1 MAPAL
6 ISFSGAILMFFDL
19 SKFYIAKRIL
29 SGEVVGYLTNNTSTV
44 ISAIAVIFVFLTNSS
59 AAFAR
64 IPNISEDDV
73 KDFRDAAYGFMLCT
87 ILIFLSIGA
96 YVLFSIVGKSI
107 SIKLA
112 SNLISL
118 ILSLISITLGSLS
131 YSLFKIANIYLGKLI
146 PYVESR
152 KMKQESF
159 EIMSGTDSISSII
172 CIIYWSTIWL
182 WIYAYVKGIMQAALN
197 LSLIGVIV
205 HLGFIL
211 VIVDR
216 QFVLDQNDERVRLF
230 SAITLLSLFILV
242 YA

>member
-1 MAPAL
+1 VAPAL
-6 ISFSGAILMFFDL
+6 ISFFGAILVFFDL

-29 SGEVVGYLTNNTSTV
+29 SGETASFLTENTSTV

-96 YVLFSIVGKSI
+96 YILFSLVGKSI
-107 SIKLA
+107 SVKLA

-118 ILSLISITLGSLS
+118 ILSLISITLGSLG
-131 YSLFKIANIYLGKLI
+131 YSLFKIAGVYLGKLI
-146 PYVESR
+146 PYLEDR

-159 EIMSGTDSISSII
+159 KIMFGTDSASLII
-172 CIIYWSTIWL
+172 CVIYWSTIWL
-182 WIYAYVKGIMQAALN
+182 WLYAYIKGIIQTALN
-197 LSLIGVIV
+197 LSLVGVLI

-211 VIVDR
+211 IIVNR
-216 QFVLDQNDERVRLF
+216 QFVLDQDDERARLF
-230 SAITLLSLFILV
+230 SALTLLFLFILI